1 MQLHLEKYEGLNP
14 FQENA
19 YLIHDNKKAHL
30 FDPGFSNDSEWDLLL
45 RKLKEHDLSIEAIV
59 LTHAHVD
66 HIMGLQRAMQLFQ
79 VPVYMHR
86 DSYIFIEQYPQQA
99 MMFGFKAE
107 PIEVDPFFIDSSST
121 LQIGSFQYDTRNTPG
136 HSPGHLA
143 FYRKTEKW
151 VIVGDALFAGSIG
164 RTDLYGGDYDQL
176 EQSIL
181 KQLYTLPDDTTVWPG
196 HGTHTT
202 IGFEKQ
208 NNAFVTQL

>member
-107 PIEVDPFFIDSSST
+107 PIEVDPFFIDASST

-143 FYRKTEKW
+143 FYRKTENW